1 MSQGASNW
9 DLVVNCAGETK
20 AGQTDPVYKEGI
32 LKLSLNCAKQAALQN
47 VGRYIELSSGNMNSN
62 EKTANKEDDIPE
74 PWGYVAKWKLE
85 VEKELA
91 NIPGLRYTV
100 LRLPFVYGLGDKHYV
115 MPRILAA
122 AIYKELNK
130 TMKLLWTEDLKMNTV
145 HVEDVCRAVLFV
157 YQRDDTLG
165 QVGVGFIIN
174 PCFN

>member
-1 MSQGASNW
+1 
-9 DLVVNCAGETK
+9 
-20 AGQTDPVYKEGI
+20 
-32 LKLSLNCAKQAALQN
+32 
-47 VGRYIELSSGNMNSN
+47 MNSN
-62 EKTANKEDDIPE
+62 EKITDKEEDSPE

-91 NIPGLRYTV
+91 KIPGLRYTV

-145 HVEDVCRAVLFV
+145 HVEDVCRTVLFL

-165 QVGVGFIIN
+165 QVGVGF
-174 PCFN
+174 